1 MINLEGVSKYYDGD
15 PLFSN
20 VSTSIKL
27 GMRIGL
33 VGKNGSGKTTL
44 LKILLGKEKYDEGA
58 VNLNKGTTIG
68 YLPQDIII
76 GKGTSIIQEVLAS
89 VPDLIETQSAIKKL
103 TEELKIDPKNH
114 SLVFEIGNLQEK
126 FERIDGWDLE
136 KRAEIILT

>member
-1 MINLEGVSKYYDGD
+1 MISLEGLSKYYDGD

-44 LKILLGKEKYDEGA
+44 LKILLGKETYDEGA
-58 VNLNKGTTIG
+58 VNLNKNITIG
-68 YLPQDIII
+68 YLPQEIIT

-89 VPDLIETQSAIKKL
+89 VPDLIETQRAIKEL
-103 TEELKIDPKNH
+103 TDELKTDPENNK
-114 SLVFEIGNLQEK
+114 LAFEIGNLQEK
-126 FERIDGWDLE
+126 FE
-136 KRAEIILT
+136 